1 MRRRHLTRALALMLV
16 LAMFGSGMVSAASF
30 SDLEGHW
37 AKDYMLELNEMGY
50 LKGYDDDTMRPES
63 SITGATA
70 LTLLSRK
77 EKTSGRI

>member
-37 AKDYMLELNEMGY
+37 AKDYML
-50 LKGYDDDTMRPES
+50 
-63 SITGATA
+63 
-70 LTLLSRK
+70 
-77 EKTSGRI
+77 